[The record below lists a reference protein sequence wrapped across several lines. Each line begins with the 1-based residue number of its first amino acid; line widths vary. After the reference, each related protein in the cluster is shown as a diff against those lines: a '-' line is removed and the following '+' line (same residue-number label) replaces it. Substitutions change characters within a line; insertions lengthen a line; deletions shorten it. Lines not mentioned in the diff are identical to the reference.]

1 ESKKKNLP
9 VYVRVTHEDGS
20 DTGAD
25 PGKNIPGQGSLS
37 YSADQIRRYRT
48 AFTREQIGRLEKEF
62 YRENYVSRPRR
73 CELAAALNLP
83 ETTIKV
89 WFQNRRMK
97 DKRQRLAMTWPHP
110 ADPAFYTYMMSH
122 AAATGQPALPL
133 PVPPAAAVLL
143 PPGCRGGLGPGR
155 HPFLQSPAHPR
166 QLPDAVSPL
175 PEAGAPV
182 CLQTPIPVPGPDP
195 RPRPRG
201 IPLLLPGLS
210 LQSIQRPLDQGPRL
224 GLRLLPNQQD

>member
-1 ESKKKNLP
+1 MTRCVS
-9 VYVRVTHEDGS
+9 V
-20 DTGAD
+20 
-25 PGKNIPGQGSLS
+25 PGVVSEPQDERQAPASGHDV
-37 YSADQIRRYRT
+37 APP
-48 AFTREQIGRLEKEF
+48 
-62 YRENYVSRPRR
+62 SRPGLLHIHDEPRGGHR
-73 CELAAALNLP
+73 
-83 ETTIKV
+83 
-89 WFQNRRMK
+89 
-97 DKRQRLAMTWPHP
+97 
-110 ADPAFYTYMMSH
+110 
-122 AAATGQPALPL
+122 QPALPL